1 VHLGFE
7 LVPERLALAGG
18 VLLESLL
25 VCARAQDPADVFAEV
40 VFGVD
45 ISRRGGG
52 AGDCSC
58 DGDCRG
64 EVSKGRRSE
73 VEVGRKLGM
82 MMMGA
87 GAWEHEPRAIA
98 IAFQGKR

>member
-1 VHLGFE
+1 LGFK
-7 LVPERLALAGG
+7 LVPERLALTGG
-18 VLLESLL
+18 VLLEGLL

-40 VFGVD
+40 VFGVN
-45 ISRRGGG
+45 IGGG
-52 AGDCSC
+52 GGRAGDCSC

-82 MMMGA
+82 MMGA

-98 IAFQGKR
+98 IAFQGQR